1 MLGSGGGR
9 EGFHKVFCKHFTLHI
24 ICNILESSPHKTEDS
39 TMAKG
44 YSPEEAAALIAE
56 YEASGKPIT
65 KFCKDRGHKPAYQ
78 TLKDMLIEAG
88 KYPASGKTDKP
99 TPVQKEAPAAAIPN
113 TPEAIKA
120 QIEKLQNA
128 YKASLQS
135 KVDSLRADIERMQ
148 EELVAAELELE
159 ELS

>member
-1 MLGSGGGR
+1 
-9 EGFHKVFCKHFTLHI
+9 
-24 ICNILESSPHKTEDS
+24 
-39 TMAKG
+39 MAKG

-99 TPVQKEAPAAAIPN
+99 VPVQKEAPAAAIPS

-120 QIEKLQNA
+120 EIEKLQNA

-135 KVDSLRADIERMQ
+135 KVDTLRADIERMQ
-148 EELVAAELELE
+148 DELITAELELDG
-159 ELS
+159 LS